1 MGFKQKLAYISLSCV
16 ILLSGIT
23 PFTSAQA
30 PEETRIVFES
40 RRRLVGL
47 SEIYI
52 MDTDGNNEHP
62 LMKEAPGNEQYPA
75 WSPDGKRIA
84 FTSNRDGGG
93 GSALVDIYVVDV
105 EKDKELGLKDG
116 NPRNITDNP
125 ALDHYPAWSPD
136 GKRIAFQS
144 NRDKN
149 WEIYVVN
156 ADGENPR
163 RLTSNR
169 AADTTPAWSP
179 DGSEIA
185 FVSARDGNLE
195 VYLMDRTGNNQH
207 NITNHPFTDTNPSW
221 SPSGNY
227 ITFSSYRDDSEEIY
241 VMDADGKNQRNITNN
256 PSLDS
261 NPAWSPDGKS
271 IAFQSNR
278 DGNLEI
284 YVMDT
289 NGNSQRRL
297 TRKAESDTNPAWF
310 DPRGLSVSP
319 GGKFKATWGWIKQ
332 NIE

>member
-1 MGFKQKLAYISLSCV
+1 MGFKQKLPYISLSCV
-16 ILLSGIT
+16 ILLSGIA
-23 PFTSAQA
+23 PFTNAQA
-30 PEETRIVFES
+30 PEETRIAFES
-40 RRRLVGL
+40 GRRLDGL

-62 LMKEAPGNEQYPA
+62 LMREAPGNEQYPA
-75 WSPDGKRIA
+75 WSPDGKTIA

-93 GSALVDIYVVDV
+93 GSALVDIYLVDL
-105 EKDKELGLKDG
+105 EDDNELGLKDG
-116 NPRNITDNP
+116 NPRNITNNP

-136 GKRIAFQS
+136 GKSIAFQS
-144 NRDKN
+144 NRDGN
-149 WEIYVVN
+149 LEIYVID
-156 ADGENPR
+156 ADGTNKR
-163 RLTSNR
+163 RLTNHR
-169 AADTTPAWSP
+169 ASDNTPAWSP
-179 DGSEIA
+179 DGREIA

-195 VYLMDRTGNNQH
+195 VYVMDRSGNNQH
-207 NITNHPFTDTNPSW
+207 NITNHAFTDTNPSW
-221 SPSGNY
+221 SPSGKK

-241 VMDADGKNQRNITNN
+241 VMDADGKNQRNITNH

-261 NPAWSPDGKS
+261 NPAWSPDGNS

-289 NGNSQRRL
+289 NGTNQRRL
-297 TRKAESDTNPAWF
+297 TRKAESDKNPAWF

-319 GGKFKATWGWIKQ
+319 TGKLKTLWAQLKQ